1 MIVSLE
7 NIAELVRQER
17 KKRGMTQVQAAGLC
31 GVGVRFF
38 SELENAKPTLQI
50 DKVLR
55 VMRMFGIK
63 ISLESSNKEKSCQ
76 NN

>member
-7 NIAELVRQER
+7 NIAKLIKQER
-17 KKRGMTQVQAAGLC
+17 KKRQMTQIQAAGLC

-55 VMRMFGIK
+55 VIRMFGIK
-63 ISLESSNKEKSCQ
+63 IFFENPNNENSCQ